1 MDIRITQSVPSLEK
15 SNVGVPMAD
24 AGAITAPYRA
34 LHSVG
39 QAISGIGEQMAN
51 YDIQRQRLHDDAEIA
66 RMRIQVEELDSAI
79 QDEIAKAEPKKWD
92 KISKDAWREHRSSIK
107 WDELGLTKGAR
118 TRAEIDLEASESRS
132 LTRVQTQLNV
142 AMIQKDN
149 AALRASAEKF
159 ARNGDTENALAEV
172 QKMNLSPEQKEKAER
187 QVLEKGDYEGALEE
201 LRLVG
206 DNIEDAIDFL
216 KTLDDKVD
224 GEYTNYEHLTPE
236 GRRSVRGAA
245 ERAVTQAQ
253 TLFHNELLLGIQKGD
268 IEDPQKVMDWKE
280 SGRLTAGQAKNYIN
294 AYHGTKNVFSP
305 TDHAGLRR
313 KIGAYDPS
321 QDTEGV
327 EYSTLLGEIV
337 GYPERVVTDLRN
349 ELNARSKPSP
359 EGVEKRRVG
368 DRLSNLF
375 TNGFFSGGYK
385 PGSTELQNED
395 DLLEANQKYLRIQEK
410 ADELLELYPQ
420 KPASEIM
427 DMLFSEGGEGESIVV
442 ERATVILDS
451 MGKPVSQLRNQ
462 QKAARQSYFRSLQS
476 TYPKLRE
483 NMTVREATQAASGE
497 KGLTAREMQR
507 IRHYYDSK

>member
-79 QDEIAKAEPKKWD
+79 QDEIAKAGPEKWD
-92 KISKDAWREHRSSIK
+92 KISKDAWKHHRSSIK

-216 KTLDDKVD
+216 KTIDDKVD

-253 TLFHNELLLGIQKGD
+253 TLFHNELLLGIQKGE
-268 IEDPQKVMDWKE
+268 IADPHQVMDWKE

-321 QDTEGV
+321 QDTDGV

-349 ELNARSKPSP
+349 ELNDRSKPLA
-359 EGVEKRRVG
+359 EGVEKRRVS
-368 DRLSNLF
+368 DRLSHLF
-375 TNGFFSGGYK
+375 SNGFFSSGQG
-385 PGSTELQNED
+385 PADLSEEE
-395 DLLEANQKYLRIQEK
+395 LLEANQKYLRIQEK
-410 ADELLELYPQ
+410 ADELAQRYPQ

-427 DMLFSEGGEGESIVV
+427 DMLFSEGGEGESMVV
-442 ERATVILDS
+442 ERASGLIND
-451 MGKPVSQLRNQ
+451 MRKPVSQRRNQ
-462 QKAARQSYFRSLQS
+462 EKAARQSYFRSLQS

-483 NMTVREATQAASGE
+483 DMTVREATRAASGE
-497 KGLTAREMQR
+497 KGLTAQEMQR